1 MATINFAG
9 SIKRAM
15 GDPEFS
21 REMRFFTGCVKLA
34 VDNEET
40 VAKFA
45 DGKLESADAHTGG
58 SMAVVFT
65 DLVDDDCK
73 IVIRGSHDIW
83 DRLLEPYPIPFYQ
96 CLQTCN
102 VKHGL
107 FISATNETFAYL
119 PALNRLVALL
129 RAERNGG

>member
-1 MATINFAG
+1 MAVIDFAG
-9 SIKRAM
+9 SLKKAM

-21 REMRFFTGCVKLA
+21 REMRFFTGCMKLA
-34 VDNEET
+34 VDDQET
-40 VAKFA
+40 VAKFD
-45 DGKLESADAHTGG
+45 DGKLVSADVYAGG
-58 SMAVVFT
+58 RMAVVIKEF
-65 DLVDDDCK
+65 VDDDCK
-73 IVIRGSHDIW
+73 IVIRGPHDTW
-83 DRLLEPYPIPFYQ
+83 DRLLEPFPVPFYQ

-129 RAERNGG
+129 RAERNG